1 VQVALDDDPR
11 LIHQGEDAVEEKSMK
26 RSTERILT
34 THTGSLP
41 RPSDLLPLITAAEA
55 GDSGNVNRLQTRV
68 RAAVAEIV
76 RKQIDA
82 GVDIVN
88 DGEASKPSYSTYVK
102 DRLTGFHGEADVMA
116 IADLADYPEF
126 GERFARQ
133 GVLETLKRP
142 ACTAP
147 ITYKDL
153 DAVNRDIADLKAAIA
168 ETKPT
173 EAFLT
178 AASPGVISIFLG
190 NHYYKTHEAYLAAL
204 ADAMK
209 AEYNAIHKAGL
220 LLQVD
225 CPDFAM
231 GRHIQFPDATVPQFR
246 KYLAMH
252 VEALNHALAGIPED
266 RVRIH
271 LCWGNYEGPHHRD
284 IPIRDIIDI
293 VFKVRAS
300 GISYEG
306 ANPRHEHEWV
316 VFKDVKLPAGKVLL
330 PGVIDSTNN
339 YIEHPELIAQRITN
353 IAGVV
358 GRENVIAGGD
368 CGFATVAGYTPVDP
382 KITWAKLAAM
392 SEGAGIASG
401 RLW

>member
-1 VQVALDDDPR
+1 
-11 LIHQGEDAVEEKSMK
+11 MK
-26 RSTERILT
+26 RSTDRILT

-41 RPSDLLPLITAAEA
+41 RPSDLLSMMTAAEG
-55 GDSGNVNRLQTRV
+55 GDVADAKQFQTRLQS
-68 RAAVAEIV
+68 AVADVV
-76 RKQIDA
+76 RKQVHA

-102 DRLTGFHGEADVMA
+102 DRLTGFNGEAAVMA

-142 ACTAP
+142 ACTAA
-147 ITYKDL
+147 ITYKNL

-168 ETKPT
+168 ESKPA

-190 NHYYKTHEAYLAAL
+190 NHHYKTHEAYLAAL

-209 AEYNAIHKAGL
+209 TEYNAIHQSGL
-220 LLQVD
+220 ILQVD

-231 GRHIQFPDATVPQFR
+231 GRHIQFPDATVDEFR
-246 KYLAMH
+246 KHLEAH

-293 VFKVRAS
+293 VFKAHAA

-306 ANPRHEHEWV
+306 ANPRHEHEWA
-316 VFKDVKLPAGKVLL
+316 VFKDIKLPAGKVLI

-353 IAGVV
+353 LARVV
-358 GRENVIAGGD
+358 GRENVIAGSD

-392 SEGAGIASG
+392 SEGAKLASQQ
-401 RLW
+401 LW

>member
-1 VQVALDDDPR
+1 
-11 LIHQGEDAVEEKSMK
+11 MK

-41 RPSDLLPLITAAEA
+41 RPSDLLPLIAAAEA
-55 GDSGNVNRLQTRV
+55 GNIADVDRLRS
-68 RAAVAEIV
+68 RIRLAVAEV
-76 RKQIDA
+76 VQKQIDA

-116 IADLADYPEF
+116 IADLGDYPEF

-147 ITYKDL
+147 ISYKDL
-153 DAVNRDIADLKAAIA
+153 DAVNRDIADLKAATA
-168 ETKPT
+168 ESKPT
-173 EAFLT
+173 EAFLS

-209 AEYNAIHKAGL
+209 TEYNAIYQAGL
-220 LLQVD
+220 ILQVD

-231 GRHIQFPDATVPQFR
+231 GRHIQFPDATVAEFR
-246 KYLAMH
+246 KYLEMH
-252 VEALNHALAGIPED
+252 VEALNHALTGIPED

-293 VFKVRAS
+293 VFKARAS
-300 GISYEG
+300 GLSYEG
-306 ANPRHEHEWV
+306 ANPRHEHEWA
-316 VFKDVKLPAGKVLL
+316 VFKDIRLPAGKVLI

-339 YIEHPELIAQRITN
+339 YIEHPELIAQRICN

-358 GRENVIAGGD
+358 GRENVIAGSD
-368 CGFATVAGYTPVDP
+368 CGFATVAGYSPVEP
-382 KITWAKLAAM
+382 KITWAKFNAM
-392 SEGAGIASG
+392 SEGARIASKA
-401 RLW
+401 LWH

>member
-1 VQVALDDDPR
+1 
-11 LIHQGEDAVEEKSMK
+11 MK
-26 RSTERILT
+26 RSTDRILT

-41 RPSDLLPLITAAEA
+41 RPSELLPLIAAAE
-55 GDSGNVNRLQTRV
+55 SGKDADLARLQKHLRS
-68 RAAVAEIV
+68 AVAEVV

-88 DGEASKPSYSTYVK
+88 DGEAGKPSYATYVK

-142 ACTAP
+142 ACTEP
-147 ITYKDL
+147 IAYRNR
-153 DAVNRDIADLKAAIA
+153 DAVNREIADLKAAIA
-168 ETKPT
+168 DCNPA
-173 EAFLT
+173 EAFMS

-190 NHYYKTHEAYLAAL
+190 NHYYKTHEAYLVAL

-209 AEYNAIHKAGL
+209 TEYDAIHQAGL
-220 LLQVD
+220 ILQVD

-231 GRHIQFPDATVPQFR
+231 GRHIQFPDATVAEFR
-246 KYLAMH
+246 KQLELH
-252 VEALNHALAGIPED
+252 VEALNHALADIPED

-293 VFKVRAS
+293 VLKAHAA

-306 ANPRHEHEWV
+306 ANPRHEHEWA
-316 VFKDVKLPAGKVLL
+316 VFKDVKLPAGKVLI

-339 YIEHPELIAQRITN
+339 YIEHPELVAQRICN
-353 IAGVV
+353 LAGVV
-358 GRENVIAGGD
+358 GREYVIAGSD

-382 KITWAKLAAM
+382 KITWAKLKTM
-392 SEGAGIASG
+392 SEGANIAS
-401 RLW
+401 RKLWH

>member
-1 VQVALDDDPR
+1 
-11 LIHQGEDAVEEKSMK
+11 MK

-41 RPSDLLPLITAAEA
+41 RPSDLLPLLAAAEA
-55 GDSGNVNRLQTRV
+55 GTADASRLHTRV
-68 RAAVAEIV
+68 RSAVAEVV
-76 RKQIDA
+76 RKQIEA
-82 GVDIVN
+82 GVDVVN

-102 DRLTGFHGEADVMA
+102 DRLTGFNGEADVMS

-147 ITYKDL
+147 ITYKNN

-168 ETKPT
+168 DSKPV

-209 AEYNAIHKAGL
+209 AEYHAIHQAGL
-220 LLQVD
+220 ILQVD

-231 GRHIQFPDATVPQFR
+231 GRHIQFPDATVAEFR
-246 KYLAMH
+246 KYLALH
-252 VEALNHALAGIPED
+252 IEALNHALAGIPED

-284 IPIRDIIDI
+284 IPIREIIDL
-293 VFKVRAS
+293 VFQVHAS
-300 GISYEG
+300 GLSYEG
-306 ANPRHEHEWV
+306 ANPRHEHEWA
-316 VFKDVKLPAGKVLL
+316 VFKELKLPAGKVLI

-339 YIEHPELIAQRITN
+339 YIEHPELIAQRICN
-353 IAGVV
+353 LAGVV
-358 GRENVIAGGD
+358 GRENVIAGSD

-392 SEGAGIASG
+392 GEGAKIASKQ
-401 RLW
+401 LW

>member
-1 VQVALDDDPR
+1 
-11 LIHQGEDAVEEKSMK
+11 MK
-26 RSTERILT
+26 RSTDRILT

-41 RPSDLLPLITAAEA
+41 RPSDLLPLIAAAE
-55 GDSGNVNRLQTRV
+55 SGNATDANRLQARV
-68 RAAVAEIV
+68 QSAVAEVV
-76 RKQIDA
+76 RQQVDA

-102 DRLTGFHGEADVMA
+102 DRLTGFEGEADVMA
-116 IADLADYPEF
+116 IADLGDYPEF

-142 ACTAP
+142 ACTAA
-147 ITYKDL
+147 ITYKNT
-153 DAVNRDIADLKAAIA
+153 DAVNRDIADLKAAVA
-168 ETKPT
+168 DGKPT

-209 AEYNAIHKAGL
+209 TEYNAIYQSGL
-220 LLQVD
+220 VLQVD

-231 GRHIQFPDATVPQFR
+231 GRHIQFPDATVPEFR
-246 KYLAMH
+246 KYLEMH

-284 IPIRDIIDI
+284 IPIREIIDI
-293 VFKVRAS
+293 VFKAHAG

-306 ANPRHEHEWV
+306 ANPRHEHEWA
-316 VFKDVKLPAGKVLL
+316 VFKDFKLPSGKILL

-339 YIEHPELIAQRITN
+339 YIEHPELIAQRISN

-358 GRENVIAGGD
+358 GRENVIASSD
-368 CGFATVAGYTPVDP
+368 CGFATVAGYSPVEP
-382 KITWAKLAAM
+382 RITWAKLNAM
-392 SEGAGIASG
+392 AEGAKIASKG
-401 RLW
+401 LWH

>member
-1 VQVALDDDPR
+1 
-11 LIHQGEDAVEEKSMK
+11 MK
-26 RSTERILT
+26 RSTDRILT

-41 RPSDLLPLITAAEA
+41 RPSDLLSMMTAAE
-55 GDSGNVNRLQTRV
+55 SGGGANAKEVQTRI
-68 RAAVAEIV
+68 RSAVAEVV
-76 RKQIDA
+76 RKQVQA

-88 DGEASKPSYSTYVK
+88 DGETSKPSYSTYVK
-102 DRLTGFHGEADVMA
+102 DRLTGFNGEADVMA
-116 IADLADYPEF
+116 IADLADYPEY

-133 GVLETLKRP
+133 GVLDILKRP
-142 ACTAP
+142 ACTGP
-147 ITYKDL
+147 ITYKNL
-153 DAVNRDIADLKAAIA
+153 DAVNQDIADLKAAIT
-168 ETKPT
+168 ESKPA

-190 NHYYKTHEAYLAAL
+190 NHHYKTHEAYLAAL

-209 AEYNAIHKAGL
+209 AEYNAIHEAGL
-220 LLQVD
+220 ILQVD

-231 GRHIQFPDATVPQFR
+231 GRHIQFPDATVAEFR
-246 KYLAMH
+246 KHLETH

-293 VFKVRAS
+293 VFKAHAA

-306 ANPRHEHEWV
+306 ANPRHEHEWA
-316 VFKDVKLPAGKVLL
+316 VFKDVKLPSGKVLI

-353 IAGVV
+353 LARVA
-358 GRENVIAGGD
+358 GRENVIASSD

-392 SEGAGIASG
+392 SEGAKLASQQ
-401 RLW
+401 LW

>member
-1 VQVALDDDPR
+1 
-11 LIHQGEDAVEEKSMK
+11 MK

-41 RPSDLLPLITAAEA
+41 RPSDLLPLIAAAEA
-55 GDSGNVNRLQTRV
+55 GNVAEVDRLRS
-68 RAAVAEIV
+68 RIRLAVAEV
-76 RKQIDA
+76 VQRQIDA

-147 ITYKDL
+147 ISYKDL
-153 DAVNRDIADLKAAIA
+153 DAVNTDIADLKAATA
-168 ETKPT
+168 KFTPA
-173 EAFLT
+173 EAFLS

-209 AEYNAIHKAGL
+209 TEYNAIYQAGL
-220 LLQVD
+220 ILQVD

-231 GRHIQFPDATVPQFR
+231 GRHIQFPDATVAEFR
-246 KYLAMH
+246 KYLEMH
-252 VEALNHALAGIPED
+252 VEALNHALTGIPED

-293 VFKVRAS
+293 VFKARAS
-300 GISYEG
+300 GLSYEG
-306 ANPRHEHEWV
+306 ANPRHEHEWA
-316 VFKDVKLPAGKVLL
+316 VFKDIRLPAGKVLI

-339 YIEHPELIAQRITN
+339 YIEHPELIAQRICN

-358 GRENVIAGGD
+358 GRENVIAGSD
-368 CGFATVAGYTPVDP
+368 CGFSTVAGYSPVEP
-382 KITWAKLAAM
+382 RITWAKFNAM
-392 SEGAGIASG
+392 SEGARIASKA
-401 RLW
+401 LWH

>member
-1 VQVALDDDPR
+1 
-11 LIHQGEDAVEEKSMK
+11 MK
-26 RSTERILT
+26 RSTDRILT

-41 RPSDLLPLITAAEA
+41 RPSDLLSMMTAAE
-55 GDSGNVNRLQTRV
+55 SGGGANAKEVQTRI
-68 RAAVAEIV
+68 RSAVAEVV
-76 RKQIDA
+76 RKQVQA

-88 DGEASKPSYSTYVK
+88 DGETSKPSYSTYVK
-102 DRLTGFHGEADVMA
+102 DRLTGFNGEADVMA
-116 IADLADYPEF
+116 IADLADYPEY

-133 GVLETLKRP
+133 GVLDILKRP
-142 ACTAP
+142 ACTGP
-147 ITYKDL
+147 ITYKNL
-153 DAVNRDIADLKAAIA
+153 DAVNQDIADLKAAIT
-168 ETKPT
+168 ESKPA

-190 NHYYKTHEAYLAAL
+190 NHHYKTHEAYLTAL

-209 AEYNAIHKAGL
+209 AEYNAIHEAGL
-220 LLQVD
+220 ILQVD

-231 GRHIQFPDATVPQFR
+231 GRHIQFPDATVAEFR
-246 KYLAMH
+246 KHLETH

-293 VFKVRAS
+293 VFKAHAA

-306 ANPRHEHEWV
+306 ANPRHEHEWA
-316 VFKDVKLPAGKVLL
+316 VFKDVKLPSGKVLI

-353 IAGVV
+353 LARVA
-358 GRENVIAGGD
+358 GRENVIASSD

-392 SEGAGIASG
+392 SEGAKLASQQ
-401 RLW
+401 LW

>member
-1 VQVALDDDPR
+1 
-11 LIHQGEDAVEEKSMK
+11 MK
-26 RSTERILT
+26 RSTDRILT

-41 RPSDLLPLITAAEA
+41 RPSDLLSMMTAAEG
-55 GDSGNVNRLQTRV
+55 GDFADAKQFQTWLQS
-68 RAAVAEIV
+68 AVADVV
-76 RKQIDA
+76 RQQVHA

-102 DRLTGFHGEADVMA
+102 DRLTGFNGEADLMA

-142 ACTAP
+142 ACTAA
-147 ITYKDL
+147 IIYKNL

-168 ETKPT
+168 ESKPA

-190 NHYYKTHEAYLAAL
+190 NHHYKTHEAYLAAL

-209 AEYNAIHKAGL
+209 TEYNAIHQSGL
-220 LLQVD
+220 ILQVD

-231 GRHIQFPDATVPQFR
+231 GRHIQFPDATVDEFR
-246 KYLAMH
+246 NHLEAH

-293 VFKVRAS
+293 VFKAHAA

-306 ANPRHEHEWV
+306 ANPRHEHEWA
-316 VFKDVKLPAGKVLL
+316 VFKDVKLPAGKVLI

-353 IAGVV
+353 LARLV
-358 GRENVIAGGD
+358 GRENVIAGSD

-392 SEGAGIASG
+392 SEGAKLASQQ
-401 RLW
+401 LW

>member
-1 VQVALDDDPR
+1 
-11 LIHQGEDAVEEKSMK
+11 MK
-26 RSTERILT
+26 RSTDRILT

-41 RPSDLLPLITAAEA
+41 RPSDLLSMMTAAE
-55 GDSGNVNRLQTRV
+55 SGGAADAKQLQTRI
-68 RAAVAEIV
+68 RSAVAEVV
-76 RKQIDA
+76 RKQVHA

-102 DRLTGFHGEADVMA
+102 DRLTGFNGEADVMA

-133 GVLETLKRP
+133 GVLDTLKRP

-147 ITYKDL
+147 ITYKNL
-153 DAVNRDIADLKAAIA
+153 DAVNQDIADLKAAIA
-168 ETKPT
+168 ESKPV

-190 NHYYKTHEAYLAAL
+190 NHHYKTHEAYLAAL

-209 AEYNAIHKAGL
+209 TEYDAIHQAGL
-220 LLQVD
+220 ILQVD

-231 GRHIQFPDATVPQFR
+231 GRHIQFPDATVDEFR
-246 KYLAMH
+246 RNLSLH
-252 VEALNHALAGIPED
+252 VEALNHARAGIPED

-293 VFKVRAS
+293 VFKAHAA

-306 ANPRHEHEWV
+306 ANPRHEHEWA
-316 VFKDVKLPAGKVLL
+316 VFKDVKLPPGKVLI

-353 IAGVV
+353 LARVV
-358 GRENVIAGGD
+358 GRENVIAGSD

-382 KITWAKLAAM
+382 KITWAKLTAM
-392 SEGAGIASG
+392 SEGAKLASQQ
-401 RLW
+401 LW

>member
-1 VQVALDDDPR
+1 
-11 LIHQGEDAVEEKSMK
+11 MK
-26 RSTERILT
+26 RSIDRILT

-41 RPSDLLPLITAAEA
+41 RPSELLPLIAAAE
-55 GDSGNVNRLQTRV
+55 SGKDADLARLQTRV
-68 RAAVAEIV
+68 RSAVAEVV

-88 DGEASKPSYSTYVK
+88 DGEAGKPSYATYVK

-116 IADLADYPEF
+116 IADLTDYPEF

-133 GVLETLKRP
+133 GVLDTLKRP
-142 ACTAP
+142 ACTEP
-147 ITYKDL
+147 IAYRNR
-153 DAVNRDIADLKAAIA
+153 DAVNRDIADLKAAVA
-168 ETKPT
+168 DYDPT
-173 EAFLT
+173 EAFMS

-190 NHYYKTHEAYLAAL
+190 NHYYQTHEAYLGAL

-209 AEYNAIHKAGL
+209 TEYNAIHKAGL
-220 LLQVD
+220 ILQVD

-231 GRHIQFPDATVPQFR
+231 GRHIQFPDATVTEFR
-246 KYLAMH
+246 KQLELH
-252 VEALNHALAGIPED
+252 VEALNHALADIPED

-293 VFKVRAS
+293 VFKAHAA

-306 ANPRHEHEWV
+306 ANPRHEHEWA
-316 VFKDVKLPAGKVLL
+316 VFKDIKLPAGKVLI

-339 YIEHPELIAQRITN
+339 YIEHPELIAQRICN
-353 IAGVV
+353 LAGVV
-358 GRENVIAGGD
+358 GRENVIVGCD
-368 CGFATVAGYTPVDP
+368 CGFATVAGYSSVDP
-382 KITWAKLAAM
+382 KITWAKLKTM
-392 SEGAGIASG
+392 SEGAKIASQK
-401 RLW
+401 LWQ

>member
-1 VQVALDDDPR
+1 MQ
-11 LIHQGEDAVEEKSMK
+11 

-41 RPSDLLPLITAAEA
+41 RPNDLLPLIAAAEA
-55 GDSGNVNRLQTRV
+55 GNIADVDRLRS
-68 RAAVAEIV
+68 RIRLAVAEV
-76 RKQIDA
+76 VQRQIDA
-82 GVDIVN
+82 GVNIVN

-116 IADLADYPEF
+116 IADLGDYPEF

-147 ITYKDL
+147 ISYRDL
-153 DAVNRDIADLKAAIA
+153 DAVNRDIADLKAAAA
-168 ETKPT
+168 ESKPT
-173 EAFLT
+173 EVFLS

-190 NHYYKTHEAYLAAL
+190 NHYYKTHEDYLAAL

-209 AEYNAIHKAGL
+209 TEYNAIYQAGL
-220 LLQVD
+220 ILQVD

-231 GRHIQFPDATVPQFR
+231 GRHIQFPDATVAEFR
-246 KYLAMH
+246 KFLEMH
-252 VEALNHALAGIPED
+252 VEALNHALTGIPED

-293 VFKVRAS
+293 VFKARAS
-300 GISYEG
+300 GLSYEG
-306 ANPRHEHEWV
+306 ANPRHEHEWA
-316 VFKDVKLPAGKVLL
+316 VFKDIKLPDGKVLI

-339 YIEHPELIAQRITN
+339 YIEHPELVAQRICN
-353 IAGVV
+353 IARMV
-358 GRENVIAGGD
+358 GKENVIAGTD
-368 CGFATVAGYTPVDP
+368 CGFATVAGYTPVEP
-382 KITWAKLAAM
+382 KITWAKFAAM
-392 SEGAGIASG
+392 AQGA
-401 RLW
+401 RLATNQLW

>member
-1 VQVALDDDPR
+1 
-11 LIHQGEDAVEEKSMK
+11 MK
-26 RSTERILT
+26 RSTDRILT

-41 RPSDLLPLITAAEA
+41 RPRDLLSMMTAAE
-55 GDSGNVNRLQTRV
+55 GDGATDAKELQTRI
-68 RAAVAEIV
+68 RSAVAEMV
-76 RKQIDA
+76 RQQVHA

-142 ACTAP
+142 ACTGP
-147 ITYKDL
+147 ISYRNL
-153 DAVNRDIADLKAAIA
+153 DAVNQGITDLKAAIA
-168 ETKPT
+168 ESKPV

-190 NHYYKTHEAYLAAL
+190 NHHYKTHEAYLAAL

-209 AEYNAIHKAGL
+209 TEYNAIHRAGL
-220 LLQVD
+220 ILQVD

-231 GRHIQFPDATVPQFR
+231 GRHIQFPDATVDEFR
-246 KYLAMH
+246 HNLAVH

-293 VFKVRAS
+293 VFKAHAA

-306 ANPRHEHEWV
+306 ANPRHEHEWA
-316 VFKDVKLPAGKVLL
+316 VFKDVKLPAGKVLI

-353 IAGVV
+353 LARVV
-358 GRENVIAGGD
+358 GRENVIAGSD

-392 SEGAGIASG
+392 SEGAKLASQQ
-401 RLW
+401 LW

>member
-1 VQVALDDDPR
+1 
-11 LIHQGEDAVEEKSMK
+11 MK
-26 RSTERILT
+26 RSTDRILT

-41 RPSDLLPLITAAEA
+41 RPADLLPLISAAEK
-55 GDSGNVNRLQTRV
+55 GELSDVTRMHTRV
-68 RAAVAEIV
+68 HSAVGEVV
-76 RKQIDA
+76 RKQIEA

-102 DRLTGFHGEADVMA
+102 DRLSGFHGEADVMA

-133 GVLETLKRP
+133 GVLDVLKRP
-142 ACTAP
+142 ACTEAIVYQNREP
-147 ITYKDL
+147 VD
-153 DAVNRDIADLKAAIA
+153 RDIADLKAAVADCSPA
-168 ETKPT
+168 ET
-173 EAFLT
+173 FMS

-209 AEYNAIHKAGL
+209 TEYAAIHKAGL
-220 LLQVD
+220 ILQVD

-231 GRHIQFPDATVPQFR
+231 GRHIQFPDATVSEFR
-246 KYLAMH
+246 KQLEMH
-252 VEALNHALAGIPED
+252 VEALNHALADIPED

-293 VFKVRAS
+293 VFKVHAA

-306 ANPRHEHEWV
+306 ANPRHEHEWA
-316 VFKDVKLPAGKVLL
+316 VFKDVKLPAGKVLI

-339 YIEHPELIAQRITN
+339 YIEHPELIAQRICN
-353 IAGVV
+353 LAGVV
-358 GRENVIAGGD
+358 GRENVIAGSD

-382 KITWAKLAAM
+382 KITWAKLKAM
-392 SEGAGIASG
+392 SDGAKIASQK
-401 RLW
+401 LW

>member
-1 VQVALDDDPR
+1 
-11 LIHQGEDAVEEKSMK
+11 MK
-26 RSTERILT
+26 RSTDRILT

-41 RPSDLLPLITAAEA
+41 RPSDLLSMMTAAEG
-55 GDSGNVNRLQTRV
+55 GDATDAKQFQTRL
-68 RAAVAEIV
+68 RSAVADVV
-76 RKQIDA
+76 RKQVHA

-102 DRLTGFHGEADVMA
+102 DRLTGFNGEADVMA

-133 GVLETLKRP
+133 GVLDTLKRP
-142 ACTAP
+142 ACTAA
-147 ITYKDL
+147 ITYKNL

-168 ETKPT
+168 ESKPA

-190 NHYYKTHEAYLAAL
+190 NHHYKTHEAYLAAL

-209 AEYNAIHKAGL
+209 TEYNAIHQSGL
-220 LLQVD
+220 ILQVD

-231 GRHIQFPDATVPQFR
+231 GRHIQFPDATVDEFR
-246 KYLAMH
+246 KHLETH

-293 VFKVRAS
+293 VFKAHAA

-306 ANPRHEHEWV
+306 ANPRHEHEWA
-316 VFKDVKLPAGKVLL
+316 VFKDIKLPAGKVLI

-353 IAGVV
+353 LARVV
-358 GRENVIAGGD
+358 GRENVIAGSD

-392 SEGAGIASG
+392 SEGAKLASQQ
-401 RLW
+401 LW

>member
-1 VQVALDDDPR
+1 
-11 LIHQGEDAVEEKSMK
+11 MK
-26 RSTERILT
+26 RSTDRILT

-41 RPSDLLPLITAAEA
+41 RPGDLLSMMTAAESG
-55 GDSGNVNRLQTRV
+55 GDANPKQLQTRI
-68 RAAVAEIV
+68 RSAVAEVV
-76 RKQIDA
+76 RKQVHA

-102 DRLTGFHGEADVMA
+102 DRLTGFNGEADVMA
-116 IADLADYPEF
+116 IADLADYPEY

-133 GVLETLKRP
+133 GVLDILKRP
-142 ACTAP
+142 ACTGP
-147 ITYKDL
+147 ISYRNL
-153 DAVNRDIADLKAAIA
+153 DAVNQDIADLKAAIA
-168 ETKPT
+168 ECKPA

-190 NHYYKTHEAYLAAL
+190 NHHYKTHEAYLAAL

-209 AEYNAIHKAGL
+209 TEYTAIHEAGL
-220 LLQVD
+220 ILQVD

-231 GRHIQFPDATVPQFR
+231 GRHIQFPDATVDEFR
-246 KYLAMH
+246 RNLALH

-293 VFKVRAS
+293 VFKAHAA

-306 ANPRHEHEWV
+306 ANPRHEHEWA
-316 VFKDVKLPAGKVLL
+316 VFKDVKLPSGKVLI

-353 IAGVV
+353 LAGVV
-358 GRENVIAGGD
+358 GRENVIAGSD

-392 SEGAGIASG
+392 SEGAKLASQQ
-401 RLW
+401 LW

>member
-1 VQVALDDDPR
+1 
-11 LIHQGEDAVEEKSMK
+11 MK
-26 RSTERILT
+26 RSTDRILT

-41 RPSDLLPLITAAEA
+41 RPSDLLSMMTAAEGGGA
-55 GDSGNVNRLQTRV
+55 TDAKPLQTRV
-68 RAAVAEIV
+68 RSAVAEVV
-76 RKQIDA
+76 RKQVQA

-102 DRLTGFHGEADVMA
+102 DRLTGFNGEADVMA

-133 GVLETLKRP
+133 GVLDTLKRP

-147 ITYKDL
+147 ITYNNL

-168 ETKPT
+168 ESRPA

-190 NHYYKTHEAYLAAL
+190 NHHYKTHEAYLAAL

-209 AEYNAIHKAGL
+209 TEYHAIYQAGL
-220 LLQVD
+220 ILQVD

-231 GRHIQFPDATVPQFR
+231 GRHIQFPDATLDEFR
-246 KYLAMH
+246 HNLALH

-284 IPIRDIIDI
+284 VPIRDIIDL
-293 VFKVRAS
+293 VFKAHAS

-306 ANPRHEHEWV
+306 ANPRHEHEWA
-316 VFKDVKLPAGKVLL
+316 VFKDVKLPAGKVLI

-353 IAGVV
+353 LARVV
-358 GRENVIAGGD
+358 GRENVIAGSD

-382 KITWAKLAAM
+382 KIAWAKLAAM
-392 SEGAGIASG
+392 SDGAKIASQE
-401 RLW
+401 LW

>member
-1 VQVALDDDPR
+1 
-11 LIHQGEDAVEEKSMK
+11 MK
-26 RSTERILT
+26 RSTDRILT

-41 RPSDLLPLITAAEA
+41 RPGDLLSMMTAAESG
-55 GDSGNVNRLQTRV
+55 GDANPKQLQTRI
-68 RAAVAEIV
+68 RSAVAEVV
-76 RKQIDA
+76 RKQVHA

-102 DRLTGFHGEADVMA
+102 DRLTGFNGEADVMA
-116 IADLADYPEF
+116 IADLADYPEY

-133 GVLETLKRP
+133 GVLDILKRP
-142 ACTAP
+142 ACTGP
-147 ITYKDL
+147 ISYRNL
-153 DAVNRDIADLKAAIA
+153 DAVNQDIADLKAAIA
-168 ETKPT
+168 ESKPA

-190 NHYYKTHEAYLAAL
+190 NHHYKTHEAYLAAL

-209 AEYNAIHKAGL
+209 TEYTAIHEAGL
-220 LLQVD
+220 ILQVD

-231 GRHIQFPDATVPQFR
+231 GRHIQFPDATVDEFR
-246 KYLAMH
+246 RNLALH

-293 VFKVRAS
+293 VFKAHAA

-306 ANPRHEHEWV
+306 ANPRHEHEWA
-316 VFKDVKLPAGKVLL
+316 VFKDVKLPSGKVLI

-353 IAGVV
+353 LAGVV
-358 GRENVIAGGD
+358 GRENVIAGSD

-392 SEGAGIASG
+392 SEGAKLASQQ
-401 RLW
+401 LW

>member
-1 VQVALDDDPR
+1 
-11 LIHQGEDAVEEKSMK
+11 MK

-41 RPSDLLPLITAAEA
+41 RPSDLLPLIAAAEA
-55 GDSGNVNRLQTRV
+55 GNVADVERLRSRV
-68 RAAVAEIV
+68 RSAVAEVV

-88 DGEASKPSYSTYVK
+88 DGEAGKPSYSTYVK

-147 ITYKDL
+147 ISYKDL
-153 DAVNRDIADLKAAIA
+153 DAVNRDIADLKAATA
-168 ETKPT
+168 EVKPA
-173 EAFLT
+173 EAFMS

-209 AEYNAIHKAGL
+209 TEYNAIYQAGL
-220 LLQVD
+220 ILQVD

-231 GRHIQFPDATVPQFR
+231 GRHIQFPDATVAEFR
-246 KYLAMH
+246 KHLEMH

-284 IPIRDIIDI
+284 IPIRDILDI
-293 VFKVRAS
+293 VFKAHAS
-300 GISYEG
+300 GLSYEG
-306 ANPRHEHEWV
+306 ANPRHEHEWA
-316 VFKDVKLPAGKVLL
+316 VFKDIKLPAGKVLI

-339 YIEHPELIAQRITN
+339 YIEHPELIAQRICN

-358 GRENVIAGGD
+358 GRENVMAGSD
-368 CGFATVAGYTPVDP
+368 CGFATVAGYSPVEP
-382 KITWAKLAAM
+382 RITWAKFNAM
-392 SEGAGIASG
+392 SEGAKIASQA
-401 RLW
+401 LWH

>member
-1 VQVALDDDPR
+1 
-11 LIHQGEDAVEEKSMK
+11 MK
-26 RSTERILT
+26 RSTDRILT

-41 RPSDLLPLITAAEA
+41 RPSDLLSMMTAAEG
-55 GDSGNVNRLQTRV
+55 GDVADAKQFQTRLQS
-68 RAAVAEIV
+68 AVADVV
-76 RKQIDA
+76 RKQVHA

-102 DRLTGFHGEADVMA
+102 DRLTGFNGEADVMA

-133 GVLETLKRP
+133 GVLDTLKRP
-142 ACTAP
+142 ACTAA
-147 ITYKDL
+147 ITYKNL

-168 ETKPT
+168 ESKPA

-190 NHYYKTHEAYLAAL
+190 NHHYKTHEAYLAAL

-209 AEYNAIHKAGL
+209 TEYNAIHQSGL
-220 LLQVD
+220 ILQVD

-231 GRHIQFPDATVPQFR
+231 GRHIQFPDATVDEFR
-246 KYLAMH
+246 KHLEAH

-293 VFKVRAS
+293 VFKAHAA

-306 ANPRHEHEWV
+306 ANPRHEHEWA
-316 VFKDVKLPAGKVLL
+316 VFKDLKLPAGKVLI

-353 IAGVV
+353 LARVV
-358 GRENVIAGGD
+358 GRENVIAGSD

-392 SEGAGIASG
+392 SEGAKLASQQ
-401 RLW
+401 LW